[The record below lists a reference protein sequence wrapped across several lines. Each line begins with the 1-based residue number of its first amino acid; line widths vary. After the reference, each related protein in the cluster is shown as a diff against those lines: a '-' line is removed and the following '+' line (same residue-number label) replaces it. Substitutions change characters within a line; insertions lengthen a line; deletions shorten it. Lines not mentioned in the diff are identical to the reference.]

1 MVYRFWCGECGFK
14 TPWLAESEGA
24 QRQLDHYNKQHPGIL
39 AGGHVETNRRN
50 PQGSRLGGLAC
61 LQAAAVLVLLLIIAA
76 ACQR

>member
-39 AGGHVETNRRN
+39 AGGHVETKRRK
-50 PQGSRLGGLAC
+50 PQGSRPSGLAF
-61 LQAAAVLVLLLIIAA
+61 LQVAGILVLLLIIAA
-76 ACQR
+76 ACRR